1 MYFFEEVPAHMSTF
15 TDYNQEIANFTLD
28 IPEHYNFAAQVDAYA
43 TAHPDKPAIV
53 LETEAGETHT
63 LTYSQLRDRS
73 NQWANVLASQGI
85 AAGDKVIVLI
95 PRSLDAYV
103 IYLGL
108 IKAGVV
114 VMPGSE
120 MLRAKDIEYRA
131 NHAGAKA
138 VVAYGA
144 ITKDVDDVRAKA
156 PSLETFIILGED
168 KQGWTSYESLM
179 NGQSTEFSSVN
190 TRSDDMLFLSYTSGT
205 TGNPKGVIHTHA
217 WPYAHQRIAAT
228 YWFDVREDDMAWAT
242 AGPGWAK
249 WIWSPFVAILGKGG
263 TAFVYTGRFNA
274 EAYLNLMQ
282 KHPIS
287 VLCATPTEYR
297 MIAKVDNLERFR
309 LKALRSAC
317 SAGEPLN
324 REVIDTVAKYFNVTV
339 RDGYGQTENSLLV
352 GNFVGMDVR
361 PGSMGRPSPGVKVA
375 IINEDGEEVPTGT
388 VGDIAVSREAA
399 ILFKGYLNDAER
411 TAKAF
416 RGDWYITGDQGR
428 VDEDGYIW
436 FEGRA
441 DDIIISSGYTIGPF
455 EVEDALV
462 QHPDVAEC
470 AAVASPDPERGN
482 IVKAFVVLKRPDS
495 VQDAEVA
502 AAKIKE
508 LQTWVKDLTAPYKY
522 PREIEF
528 MEALPKTT
536 SGKIRRIE
544 LRQLEKERKTQ

>member
-1 MYFFEEVPAHMSTF
+1 MSLTN
-15 TDYNQEIANFTLD
+15 YEQAIANFTLD
-28 IPEHYNFAAQVDAYA
+28 IPEHYNFGAQVDAYA
-43 TAHPDKPAIV
+43 AAHPDKPAVV

-63 LTYSQLRDRS
+63 LTYGQLRERS
-73 NQWANVLASQGI
+73 SQWANVLKAQGI
-85 AAGDKVIVLI
+85 TRGDKVIVLV
-95 PRSLDAYV
+95 PRSLESYI

-108 IKAGVV
+108 IKAGII

-144 ITKDVDDVRAKA
+144 ITEQVDEVRAKT
-156 PSLETFIILGED
+156 PSLEMFIILGEH
-168 KQGWTSYESLM
+168 KEGWTSYEQLM
-179 NGQSTEFSSVN
+179 DGQSTEFESAD
-190 TRSDDMLFLSYTSGT
+190 TRSEDMLFLSYTSGT
-205 TGNPKGVIHTHA
+205 TGNPKGVIHNQG

-228 YWFDVREDDMAWAT
+228 YWFDVQEDDMAWAT

-249 WIWSPFVAILGKGG
+249 WIWSPFVAILGKGA

-274 EAYLNLMQ
+274 ESYLKLME
-282 KHPIS
+282 KHPVS

-297 MIAKVDNLERFR
+297 MIAKVDNLERFK

-324 REVIDTVAKYFNVTV
+324 REVIDKIEQYFGITV

-361 PGSMGRPSPGVKVA
+361 PGSMGRPSPGVQVA
-375 IINEDGEEVPTGT
+375 IINEDGEEVPTGV
-388 VGDIAVSREAA
+388 VGDIAVSRDAA

-416 RGDWYITGDQGR
+416 RGNWYITGDQGR
-428 VDEDGYIW
+428 MDEEGYIW

-470 AAVASPDPERGN
+470 AAVASPDQDRGH
-482 IVKAFVVLKRPDS
+482 IVKAFVVLKRPETIQEDAAREAKTKDL
-495 VQDAEVA
+495 QDF
-502 AAKIKE
+502 
-508 LQTWVKDLTAPYKY
+508 VKKLTAPYKY

-528 MEALPKTT
+528 MESLPKTT

-544 LRQLEKERKTQ
+544 LRQLENGRKKQ